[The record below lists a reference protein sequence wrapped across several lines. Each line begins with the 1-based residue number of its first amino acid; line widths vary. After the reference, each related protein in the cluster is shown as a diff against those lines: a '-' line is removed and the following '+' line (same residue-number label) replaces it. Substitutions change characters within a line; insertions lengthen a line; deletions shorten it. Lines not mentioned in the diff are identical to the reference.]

1 MTWVRAGG
9 RAFACAALV
18 FLGAFGP
25 QRLRAAPSLPH
36 LFSDHMVLQRG
47 APIEVWGWAEP
58 GEKISVS
65 LAGVSADAVTEAN
78 REWSVTLG
86 AMNAGGPFALEVRGS
101 KTIRVTDVMIG
112 EVWVASGQSNMV
124 FELSHAAGGEQEAAH
139 ADNPE
144 LRFFTV
150 PKTIALEPSKDTRS
164 AAWQVCTPESAKS
177 FSAVAYFFA
186 KDLEKRLAVPV
197 GVILSAWSGSAAEE
211 WTPPDALRG
220 KPILQP
226 ILEEWE
232 AQRGAVKSF
241 AAKPATFQIDFDDF
255 ELLPANEPG
264 TKGVPVSSFRQ
275 GVGQTSNESVWRYD
289 WASGPGTWFELAPPG
304 RDGTGFSARTAG
316 KLDGTNASYLDADFS
331 RDGAPVDLS
340 GCDGV
345 RFWARGN
352 GAFQYQSLQP
362 SISDWDNYAGPIVP
376 VTPDWKVYTI
386 LFRDLKQAGWGVL
399 EPFTL
404 FSLTGFRLASFT
416 AEGEVMRPPSGLF
429 EGMIAPLNRYR
440 IRGAIWYQGESNGLR
455 GYQYRTLLPAL
466 IRGWRDAWNEGDF
479 PFLIVQLPNH
489 GSSPE
494 LGDSAWAELREAQLQ
509 TAKSLPHT
517 GLAVTMDVGDRGN
530 VHPARKKEVG
540 ERAAMW
546 ALGAVYGEPKAYT
559 SPIFESASVSGGSI
573 TIHFQT
579 NNSPLEIRGGAILQ
593 GFAIAGAD
601 RKFHS
606 ADARIDGDTVVVS
619 SAAVP
624 APVSVRYD
632 WADDPHGN
640 LFNGAGLPASPFRTD
655 DWPGVSPRN

>member
-1 MTWVRAGG
+1 
-9 RAFACAALV
+9 
-18 FLGAFGP
+18 
-25 QRLRAAPSLPH
+25 LRAAPSLPH
-36 LFSDHMVLQRG
+36 LFSDHMVIQRG
-47 APIEVWGWAEP
+47 EPIEVWGWAEP
-58 GEKISVS
+58 GERISVS
-65 LAGVSADAVTEAN
+65 LAGVSAHAVTEAN
-78 REWSVTLG
+78 REWRVTLA

-101 KTIRVTDVMIG
+101 TTIRVTDVMIG

-124 FELSHAAGGEQEAAH
+124 FELSHAAGGAEEAAH
-139 ADNPE
+139 AENPE
-144 LRFFTV
+144 LRFFSV
-150 PKTIALEPSKDTRS
+150 PKKIAIDPQKDTRS
-164 AAWQVCTPESAKS
+164 ALWQVCTPERAKS
-177 FSAVAYFFA
+177 FSAVGYFFA
-186 KDLEKRLAVPV
+186 KDLQKKLGVPV

-226 ILEEWE
+226 ILEEWD
-232 AQRGAVKSF
+232 AQPAAVKSF
-241 AAKPATFQIDFDDF
+241 AAQPGTFEIDFDEF
-255 ELLPANEPG
+255 ELLPANEAG
-264 TKGVPVSSFRQ
+264 AKGLPI
-275 GVGQTSNESVWRYD
+275 SNFQQSVARISNRGSWRYD

-316 KLDGTNASYLDADFS
+316 NLDGTNASYLDADFS
-331 RDGAPVDLS
+331 GDGAPVDLS
-340 GCDGV
+340 GYDGV

-376 VTPDWKVYTI
+376 VTPDWKAYTI
-386 LFRDLKQAGWGVL
+386 LFRDLKQAGWGVT

-404 FSLTGFRLASFT
+404 TCLTGFRLASFT
-416 AEGEVMRPPSGLF
+416 AEGEVPRPPSGLF
-429 EGMIAPLNRYR
+429 EGMMTPLTRYR

-489 GSSPE
+489 GSGPE

-509 TAKSLPHT
+509 TAVSLPHT
-517 GLAVTMDVGDRGN
+517 GLAVTIDVGARGN

-540 ERAAMW
+540 ERAAKW
-546 ALGAVYGEPKAYT
+546 ALGAVYGQPDAYT
-559 SPIFESASVSGGSI
+559 SPVFDSASVSGGSI
-573 TIHFQT
+573 RIHFKT
-579 NNSPLEIRGGAILQ
+579 SNSPLEIRDGGILK

-601 RKFHS
+601 REFHW
-606 ADARIDGDTVVVS
+606 AAARIDGDTVVVS
-619 SAAVP
+619 SDAVF

-640 LFNGAGLPASPFRTD
+640 LFNRAGLPASPFRTD